1 MINLFHLSVSQ
12 CHLSQTQGAAILF
25 FHVIRSKPVSKT
37 GLIHNLNHNSL
48 VQVWSKITQKV
59 YDYIKESALKCS
71 QVLQLQHCEHCENV
85 TIKIL
90 RELG

>member
-1 MINLFHLSVSQ
+1 M
-12 CHLSQTQGAAILF
+12 
-25 FHVIRSKPVSKT
+25 RKT
-37 GLIHNLNHNSL
+37 GLIHNNLNHNSL

-59 YDYIKESALKCS
+59 YDYIKESALKFS
-71 QVLQLQHCEHCENV
+71 NYNTVSSCENV